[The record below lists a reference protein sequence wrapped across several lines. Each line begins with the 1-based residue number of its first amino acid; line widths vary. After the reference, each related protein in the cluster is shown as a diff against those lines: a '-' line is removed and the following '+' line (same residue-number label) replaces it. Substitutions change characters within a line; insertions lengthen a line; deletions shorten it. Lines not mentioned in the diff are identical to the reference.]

1 MVLNQKMK
9 TRVSDP
15 PARVLH
21 VMLQPKIAETYEP
34 VQFRHAKNL
43 LLDVLE
49 DPKNHQMHAKRYGP
63 SRLLLVSLAKTV

>member
-1 MVLNQKMK
+1 
-9 TRVSDP
+9 
-15 PARVLH
+15 
-21 VMLQPKIAETYEP
+21 MLQPKIAETYEP